1 MANKKTS
8 LGKDFF
14 SILDENVIESRG
26 GASTALKITSV
37 EPRSDQ
43 PRKDFDHESLE
54 QLAESISS
62 YGVLQPIIVREN
74 PNFNGHYEI
83 IAGERRWRA
92 AKMAGLNEI
101 PAIIIDSDDFNTTQL
116 SLVENL
122 QRVDL
127 NPVEEAFAYHAMA
140 ERYGLTQD
148 QIARQVNKNRSTVA
162 NALRLLDLPDQ
173 VLEQLKNGNIS
184 AGHARALLGLKDPDT
199 AIMLTQ
205 KIIDKGLSVRDVE
218 RTVQSINDSKEEEKG
233 ESADSN
239 SQRRVYMKDLEHKAS
254 SLLERKVRIVNTA
267 KKKTIELTYNDDAD
281 LEFIL
286 SKLCG
291 EEFFKSGKN

>member
-162 NALRLLDLPDQ
+162 NALR
-173 VLEQLKNGNIS
+173 
-184 AGHARALLGLKDPDT
+184 
-199 AIMLTQ
+199 
-205 KIIDKGLSVRDVE
+205 
-218 RTVQSINDSKEEEKG
+218 
-233 ESADSN
+233 
-239 SQRRVYMKDLEHKAS
+239 S
-254 SLLERKVRIVNTA
+254 SR
-267 KKKTIELTYNDDAD
+267 
-281 LEFIL
+281 
-286 SKLCG
+286 
-291 EEFFKSGKN
+291 SGP

>member
-1 MANKKTS
+1 M
-8 LGKDFF
+8 
-14 SILDENVIESRG
+14 
-26 GASTALKITSV
+26 
-37 EPRSDQ
+37 
-43 PRKDFDHESLE
+43 
-54 QLAESISS
+54 
-62 YGVLQPIIVREN
+62 
-74 PNFNGHYEI
+74 
-83 IAGERRWRA
+83 
-92 AKMAGLNEI
+92 
-101 PAIIIDSDDFNTTQL
+101 
-116 SLVENL
+116 
-122 QRVDL
+122 
-127 NPVEEAFAYHAMA
+127 
-140 ERYGLTQD
+140 
-148 QIARQVNKNRSTVA
+148 
-162 NALRLLDLPDQ
+162 
-173 VLEQLKNGNIS
+173 
-184 AGHARALLGLKDPDT
+184 GLKDPDT

-233 ESADSN
+233 EAADSN